1 MLYIFQK
8 KKNRVC
14 RTNNDSSYNN
24 DDNDNDND
32 SDSVDNN
39 TMTTG
44 TSEFMPYSTIDYSRA
59 TIHDDINHVRIF
71 KI

>member
-1 MLYIFQK
+1 MLHILARK
-8 KKNRVC
+8 KRVY

-24 DDNDNDND
+24 DDNDNDNH

-44 TSEFMPYSTIDYSRA
+44 TSEFISYSTIYYSRA
-59 TIHDDINHVRIF
+59 TIHVINHVRIF
-71 KI
+71 KIPV